1 MINALPGL
9 VLVMTSLGL
18 SKSILDHQ
26 KQQFKKLTYRT
37 DIEEC
42 DIIGMLDNPQHTS
55 DTEKKCF
62 MPDLASHKGN
72 NPNTALRLLE
82 LAVSQCLGESCD
94 EP

>member
-1 MINALPGL
+1 MINTLPGL
-9 VLVMTSLGL
+9 VLVITSLGL

-26 KQQFKKLTYRT
+26 KQQFQKLTYRT

-42 DIIGMLDNPQHTS
+42 DIISMVHNPQDLT
-55 DTEKKCF
+55 DTDKKCF

-82 LAVSQCLGESCD
+82 IAVSQCFGETCD